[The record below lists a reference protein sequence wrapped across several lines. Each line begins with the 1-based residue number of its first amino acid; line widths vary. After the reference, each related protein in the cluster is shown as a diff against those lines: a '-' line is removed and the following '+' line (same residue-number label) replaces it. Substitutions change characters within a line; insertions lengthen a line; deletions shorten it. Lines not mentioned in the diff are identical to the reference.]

1 MLNKGSGNNKQ
12 NQNGKILNFEIIRYR
27 IQKCML
33 LLNKIKGG
41 NKI

>member
-12 NQNGKILNFEIIRYR
+12 NQNGKILKFEIIRYR

-33 LLNKIKGG
+33 LLNKITGG